1 MTVIKLSKYGL
12 IKGQVLQ
19 SARLVE
25 ILADVKNRQER
36 ELVWDVDGVILD
48 ADNAIKRELY
58 IANTASEEEIPNAD
72 RLVAFL
78 IEHISGLTIDGQGN
92 TVYYNGRMV
101 QMAIIN
107 CHDITIKNF
116 NFDYI
121 NPTVAEFLVVNK
133 GLGYIDI
140 VPNIDSGYTLEGG
153 AFKFDCDIGGINVVQ
168 ECNPF
173 TEITKR
179 LCYVERHNSF
189 FQDAKDCKVNEDG
202 SIRIMIKPLFGYI
215 VGCTYQLAS
224 IVRDGA
230 GVFVANSSDVS
241 LLSSN
246 YKYMH
251 GMGVL
256 CQLVRNLNVDSCNF
270 TPNSDRGRTTAT
282 FADVIHCCNCRGRVS
297 VTNCVADGTR
307 DDVINVH
314 GIHFKITNIKDNI
327 VKCVFPHAQT
337 YGIKCFEAGDTI
349 ALVGKHSLREK
360 GRAIVKKVEI
370 ISPREIV
377 LVLDTK
383 VTARKG
389 DVIENITWTAELFVD
404 NLKTSNIPTRGIL
417 VSTRKKVVIQ
427 NSTFHKDYMSS
438 IHISDDAKSW
448 FESGMVRDVTIRNN
462 KFVECSDYPISIR
475 PECFGIK
482 PVHSGIAIENNEFV
496 LRNNKLAVIRNT
508 DGIVMAFN
516 KIVGSDKPII
526 KKQFVKNMIV
536 K

>member
-1 MTVIKLSKYGL
+1 MIKLSEYGL
-12 IKGQVLQ
+12 KNGQALQ

-25 ILADVKNRQER
+25 ILADVKTRGAR
-36 ELVWDVDGVILD
+36 ELIWDIDGIILD
-48 ADNAIKRELY
+48 ADNAVKRVLF
-58 IANTASEEEIPNAD
+58 IANTASEKEIPNGD
-72 RLVAFL
+72 RLVAFP
-78 IEHISGLTIDGQGN
+78 IEGISGLTIDGQGN

-101 QMAIIN
+101 QMAILN

-140 VPNIDSGYTLEGG
+140 IPNIDSGYTLEGG
-153 AFKFDCDIGGINVVQ
+153 AFKFNCDNGGTMVIQ
-168 ECNPF
+168 ECNPV

-179 LCYVERHNSF
+179 LCYVTNQTSF
-189 FQDAKDCKVNEDG
+189 YHGSKGCKVNEDG
-202 SIRIMIKPLFGYI
+202 SIRIGIMSLISYN

-224 IVRDGA
+224 VIRDGA
-230 GVFVANSSDVS
+230 GVFMSNSSDIS
-241 LLSSN
+241 LLSNN
-246 YKYMH
+246 YKFMH

-256 CQLVRNLNVDSCNF
+256 SQLVRNINIDNCNF
-270 TPNSDRGRTTAT
+270 TPNRDRGRTTAT
-282 FADVIHCCNCRGRVS
+282 FADVIHCCNCKGRVS
-297 VTNCVADGTR
+297 VTNCMADGTR

-314 GIHFKITNIKDNI
+314 GIHFKITDIKENR
-327 VKCVFPHAQT
+327 VKCVFSHAQT
-337 YGIKCFEAGDTI
+337 YGFNCFEAGDKI
-349 ALVGKHSLREK
+349 AFVGKHSLREK
-360 GRAIVKKVEI
+360 GRAIVKRVEV
-370 ISPREIV
+370 ISPRETV

-383 VTARKG
+383 VPARRG
-389 DVIENITWTAELFVD
+389 DVIENITWTAEVYVD

-427 NSTFHKDYMSS
+427 NSTFYKDYMSS

-462 KFVECSDYPISIR
+462 KFVECCDYPISIR
-475 PECFGIK
+475 PECFGMRA
-482 PVHSGIAIENNEFV
+482 VHSGIAIENNEFV
-496 LRNNKLAVIRNT
+496 LLNNKLAIIRNA
-508 DGIVMAFN
+508 DGVVMAFN

-526 KKQFVKNMIV
+526 KKRFVKNMLV